1 VETFPTSNA
10 RQRQKKKSK
19 QNRSQLSLPH
29 FLLHRK
35 MMPKK
40 RKRQQQAKMRRLDIV

>member
-1 VETFPTSNA
+1 VETFHTLSA
-10 RQRQKKKSK
+10 HQRLRKKSK